1 MGYGLG
7 GEVAWLKI
15 LAIGKIK
22 AFTQRP
28 AEVFGSSREGG
39 LAQNRSVF
47 RKYTKGRAYRK
58 GHKKRPRLGPDIL
71 KKPTTLLYHLSEEW

>member
-28 AEVFGSSREGG
+28 AEVFGSSRAGG

-47 RKYTKGRAYRK
+47 LEHTQTVERIEKD
-58 GHKKRPRLGPDIL
+58 KKKDPD
-71 KKPTTLLYHLSEEW
+71 

>member
-22 AFTQRP
+22 AVTQRP
-28 AEVFGSSREGG
+28 AKPPGNSGKGS

-47 RKYTKGRAYRK
+47 LENTQKVERIEKDTKK
-58 GHKKRPRLGPDIL
+58 DPD
-71 KKPTTLLYHLSEEW
+71 

>member
-28 AEVFGSSREGG
+28 AELFGSSHEGD

-47 RKYTKGRAYRK
+47 LENTQKVERIEKDTKK
-58 GHKKRPRLGPDIL
+58 DPD
-71 KKPTTLLYHLSEEW
+71 

>member
-47 RKYTKGRAYRK
+47 LENTQKVERIEKDTKK
-58 GHKKRPRLGPDIL
+58 DP
-71 KKPTTLLYHLSEEW
+71 E

>member
-7 GEVAWLKI
+7 DEVAWLKI

-22 AFTQRP
+22 AFTQHP

-47 RKYTKGRAYRK
+47 LENTQKVERIEKDTKKEIGRA
-58 GHKKRPRLGPDIL
+58 HV
-71 KKPTTLLYHLSEEW
+71 